1 MITTDRVTDTIRAVL
16 IRRQGDILR
25 RQNVTSL
32 FIFQTEEKNH
42 LKYVWFHHSIILKV
56 SIV

>member
-25 RQNVTSL
+25 RQNVTVL
-32 FIFQTEEKNH
+32 IYFQTEEKNQ
-42 LKYVWFHHSIILKV
+42 LKYV
-56 SIV
+56 

>member
-42 LKYVWFHHSIILKV
+42 LKYV
-56 SIV
+56 